1 MSKGIV
7 VGTIVFFVSV
17 VLMKLDLQD
26 VEITKIKRTINKD
39 LEGIM
44 GIKFGGY
51 IIGYFCIYC
60 TT

>member
-17 VLMKLDLQD
+17 VLIKLDLQD

-44 GIKFGGY
+44 GIKFGCY
-51 IIGYFCIYC
+51 SIRYF
-60 TT
+60 